1 MSKTPKKTTSE
12 VPLTLERASVLIN
25 QLQLDLIAL
34 RERVYEQERYTGF
47 SSFKAK

>member
-1 MSKTPKKTTSE
+1 MPKIQKKTTSE
-12 VPLTLERASVLIN
+12 VPLTLERAAVLIN